1 MEQVEIT
8 ISGKAT
14 VPAKYV
20 PLINSMLS
28 SPEMASG
35 FQEMADEIIKLTRMS
50 AAKAGCEVDE
60 LIAEAIKDNEASKAA

>member
-1 MEQVEIT
+1 MDTVEIT

-20 PLINSMLS
+20 HLINSMLS
-28 SPEMASG
+28 SPEMAGG
-35 FQEMADEIIKLTRMS
+35 FQEMADEIIKYTRMS
-50 AAKAGCEVDE
+50 AAQAGCEVDE